1 MNVHTILFRLLL
13 ICLVFSGCEQAG
25 SKAELCI
32 QKGDFNATL
41 IESGELMAVNA
52 RSVLVPY
59 VGWKYGWQFK
69 ITGMV
74 EHGAHV
80 QKGDSVGQLDP
91 ANVMKYLIEQE
102 TLLETEIANLNKLL
116 VEHDIRF
123 RELEAQLQEV
133 QADFD
138 LKKLELEKYEFESQR
153 KKQIKQLEFQQ
164 SGIHLNR
171 IEKTMNLEKAICKN
185 GLKIQKIKVSQIET
199 NVKDAKQAISKLTIV
214 SPLDGI
220 FQISKNRRTE
230 QLYRLGDDTYQGAEL
245 ALVPDLSLIKVTS
258 TINETDIGNVKA
270 GQKVIVKL
278 EAFPEKPFEGKV
290 SDIGK
295 LSHKK
300 DEESRA
306 KVFDL
311 EIVLDFSDPVL
322 KPGMTVS
329 CEVYYAELT
338 DVFYV
343 DNRCLKRVDNTFY
356 LSMNV
361 NNSWEE
367 RSVEIGPRNN
377 NYTVVYGNFQQ
388 GTELLVPEKDVFALN
403 K

>member
-258 TINETDIGNVKA
+258 TINETDIGKVKA